1 MSVNATWLG
10 QSGLVLEAGGR
21 VLAVDPWLSPHE
33 ARALPPAM
41 PAHWPA
47 EIDTVLITHGHGDH
61 LDLPGLVWLAAR
73 SRLGR
78 FVAPGPHVPAIRDR
92 FPAAPIASVRPGDTL
107 PGEVPI
113 QVMPAWHGITVAD
126 GYGPAIAADGS
137 APHVGYAL
145 MLGGLSLYVAG
156 DTISDPELVA
166 LVAALAPDVVF
177 LPVNG
182 RDAEREARGILGN
195 MTPAEAFSFAE
206 SVGAGVLVPLHHD
219 GVTGNTC
226 DAGAIAHAATSS
238 RVHLVL
244 PARGRPFNLGRS
256 VS

>member
-1 MSVNATWLG
+1 MGVSVTWLG
-10 QSGLVLEAGGR
+10 QSGLVLEADGR
-21 VLAVDPWLSPHE
+21 ALAVDPWLSPHE
-33 ARALPPAM
+33 VRALPPAI
-41 PAHWPA
+41 PPRWPA
-47 EIDTVLITHGHGDH
+47 EVDTVLITHGHGDH
-61 LDLPGLVWLAAR
+61 LDLPGLVWLAGQ
-73 SRLGR
+73 SKISG
-78 FVAPGPHVPAIRDR
+78 FVAPGPHVAAIRDQ
-92 FPAAPIASVRPGDTL
+92 FPAAHITSVRPGDTL
-107 PGEVPI
+107 AGDVPI
-113 QVMPAWHGITVAD
+113 QVMPAWHGVAVAD
-126 GYGPAIAADGS
+126 GYGPAVAADGS

-145 MLGGLSLYVAG
+145 TLGGLTLYVAG
-156 DTISDPELVA
+156 DTISDPDLVA
-166 LVAALAPDVVF
+166 LVAGLSPDVVF

-226 DAGAIAHAATSS
+226 DVGAIAHAASS
-238 RVHLVL
+238 SPVHLVL